1 MRVELLSFMITG
13 VMDHRVLG
21 NRSRSYLAMEQ
32 LEEALRDAELCC
44 KLRPSW
50 AKVKTEVG
58 DYSLTPRHLPPPVF
72 NMPIQRGRPSD
83 SVCMCAMTLGQM
95 VYCCTPHYLHSGLLL
110 PPQYKEEGNLVM
122 LGETENRHK
131 RFYDILL
138 EAERHTQISK
148 ALPFRT

>member
-1 MRVELLSFMITG
+1 MITG

-50 AKVKTEVG
+50 AKVKREVG

-72 NMPIQRGRPSD
+72 SMPIQRGRPSD
-83 SVCMCAMTLGQM
+83 SVCVCNDIR
-95 VYCCTPHYLHSGLLL
+95 SNGLLL
-110 PPQYKEEGNLVM
+110 YP
-122 LGETENRHK
+122 T
-131 RFYDILL
+131 
-138 EAERHTQISK
+138 
-148 ALPFRT
+148 LPSFQAFTTPIIQRGM